1 MPWARAP
8 PQIDV
13 DPIVRRTGGERKS
26 KSAPEYRSRQRSAR
40 KAKRRAQT
48 NLRQVAV
55 SAPVF
60 ENPGEAN
67 AAGDCG
73 WARIFAA
80 KWREAV
86 GCGRRGAD
94 PGCLRIGPTEKQLPI
109 NRLWSDYEAGIPS
122 GQAQNRMLSVNNPI
136 ADQAPSV
143 PPCQDKQSTSHTAQR
158 APLQEMLV
166 AGKRLDGVMSVWHV
180 VAQRRRSKT

>member
-1 MPWARAP
+1 VTAPGESSTPWARAP

-136 ADQAPSV
+136 ADQARQATEAFLPFWVGGHIGACKAEPV
-143 PPCQDKQSTSHTAQR
+143 PRGNQGVLIQT
-158 APLQEMLV
+158 LV
-166 AGKRLDGVMSVWHV
+166 
-180 VAQRRRSKT
+180 TP